1 MVRLREVRPDVR
13 SRGNLVLVPMP
24 RTEDRLKAA
33 LGAYLPVVW
42 RVLRRAGVEAS
53 DAEELAQEVFL
64 VLFRRLDQV
73 PAASERSFLIGTAV
87 RMASDRRKRYQRR
100 PPHDELS
107 AAIPG
112 GQSPD
117 EIAELR
123 RARADLDEF
132 LEGLPEA
139 QRAVFVLVELEGLTA
154 PEASAALE
162 IPTGTVASRLRTARA
177 AFEAALKRLAA
188 RRGER

>member
-1 MVRLREVRPDVR
+1 
-13 SRGNLVLVPMP
+13 MP

-33 LGAYLPVVW
+33 LHAHLSVVW
-42 RVLRRAGVEAS
+42 RVLRRAGVESA

-64 VLFRRLDQV
+64 VLFRRLEQV
-73 PAASERSFLIGTAV
+73 PVASERSFLIGTAV
-87 RMASDRRKRYQRR
+87 RMASDRRKRYARR

-107 AAIPG
+107 PALPG

-132 LEGLPEA
+132 LESLPEA
-139 QRAVFVLVELEGLTA
+139 QRTVFVLVELEGLTA

-162 IPTGTVASRLRTARA
+162 IPAGTVASRLRTARS
-177 AFEAALKRLAA
+177 AFDAALKRLSA
-188 RRGER
+188 RRGGR

>member
-1 MVRLREVRPDVR
+1 
-13 SRGNLVLVPMP
+13 MP
-24 RTEDRLKAA
+24 RTDDRLKAA
-33 LGAYLPVVW
+33 LHAYLSIVW
-42 RVLRRAGVEAS
+42 RILRRAGVEAR

-64 VLFRRLDQV
+64 VLSRRLDQV
-73 PAASERSFLIGTAV
+73 PVASERSFLIGTAV
-87 RMASDRRKRYQRR
+87 RMASDRRKRYARR

-107 AAIPG
+107 PSLPG

-117 EIAELR
+117 EVAELR

-132 LEGLPEA
+132 LESLPEA
-139 QRAVFVLVELEGLTA
+139 QRTVFVLVELEGLTA
-154 PEASAALE
+154 PEVAAALG
-162 IPTGTVASRLRTARA
+162 IPGGTVASRLRTARS